1 MAEKESFYI
10 GQTDTIWGGDCG
22 EVYIADGEKV
32 LVYYAKQLL
41 DDLPSLYEFPPPFGP
56 GWENQPLATVRLI
69 WEKNYFLTVAFP
81 PNHLQHYYVRENLH
95 YWYIG

>member
-41 DDLPSLYEFPPPFGP
+41 DDLPSLYEFALR
-56 GWENQPLATVRLI
+56 EVKSEEEYKR
-69 WEKNYFLTVAFP
+69 KNWLDFANKIKEDYKKD
-81 PNHLQHYYVRENLH
+81 E
-95 YWYIG
+95 

>member
-41 DDLPSLYEFPPPFGP
+41 DDLPSLYEFA
-56 GWENQPLATVRLI
+56 L
-69 WEKNYFLTVAFP
+69 
-81 PNHLQHYYVRENLH
+81 REVKSEEEYKRKRWLDFANKIKED
-95 YWYIG
+95 YKKDE